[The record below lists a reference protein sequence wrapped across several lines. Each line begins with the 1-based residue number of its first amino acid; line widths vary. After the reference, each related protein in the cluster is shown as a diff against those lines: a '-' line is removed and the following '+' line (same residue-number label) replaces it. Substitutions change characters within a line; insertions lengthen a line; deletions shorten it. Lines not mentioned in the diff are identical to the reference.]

1 MAAFGRCRF
10 TYFATPNKPVDCKQ
24 LSSNLPRSKQPHNAA
39 VILST
44 PDFYNDIRSSFQDAL
59 RAICD
64 FDSRGERHV
73 LFAIV
78 DGVTPASRMGASSRA
93 VSVLRGWADDVLPD
107 LSMSTLAGGHER
119 DGDIGALVFEWGGS
133 EVTVPLARTTFVNGR
148 DSTLLAMRFQKGQSS
163 LTNQMEK
170 HSQRIVLSRKPN
182 SKPVSLWTPLT
193 PITPPRII
201 TNSFGNIVKAIDIN
215 GSPSPA
221 SAELETAVQKL
232 FKTFP
237 SGVPPESW
245 GIWAVVTPESVAG
258 SQEDALLPL
267 ESVTRDGVK
276 GASRY
281 VERLYHAGGKLHRIL
296 SGGGGWGDKKG
307 LLALDPQQSH
317 TCYNE
322 DTPTTTTTTPF
333 ETAPPGSRIQ
343 FFAPTDPSLAC
354 PPDEE
359 PMVNREDL
367 RFALVEMNSE
377 TWTVHSA

>member
-1 MAAFGRCRF
+1 
-10 TYFATPNKPVDCKQ
+10 
-24 LSSNLPRSKQPHNAA
+24 
-39 VILST
+39 
-44 PDFYNDIRSSFQDAL
+44 
-59 RAICD
+59 
-64 FDSRGERHV
+64 
-73 LFAIV
+73 
-78 DGVTPASRMGASSRA
+78 MGASSRA
-93 VSVLRGWADDVLPD
+93 VSVLRGWADDALPD
-107 LSMSTLAGGHER
+107 LSLSTLAGGRER

-322 DTPTTTTTTPF
+322 DTPTTTTTTTPF

-354 PPDEE
+354 PPDVRGVIFGVSDGGERLGTSDGLDSAGLLE
-359 PMVNREDL
+359 GHFGASSSTGIFVRGWSDGGMRLSVPGSRLYVRDL
-367 RFALVEMNSE
+367 GGAHGKS
-377 TWTVHSA
+377 